1 MTVVELGQWLVDNGF
16 SEDIRQRFESNL
28 IVSLA
33 YGITDG
39 LPFAGEE
46 MDGEAV
52 FGAFGCQVGP
62 DCLKDILPTYGQ
74 RIKVYRAIKAAID
87 MIHCNEVSNHISTA
101 YNSMLPF
108 WFSLKRLVVY
118 HLLVCPR

>member
-1 MTVVELGQWLVDNGF
+1 MA
-16 SEDIRQRFESNL
+16 
-28 IVSLA
+28 SL
-33 YGITDG
+33 TDD

-46 MDGEAV
+46 MDGEAI

-87 MIHCNEVSNHISTA
+87 MIHCIEVSNHTSCI
-101 YNSMLPF
+101 
-108 WFSLKRLVVY
+108 
-118 HLLVCPR
+118 